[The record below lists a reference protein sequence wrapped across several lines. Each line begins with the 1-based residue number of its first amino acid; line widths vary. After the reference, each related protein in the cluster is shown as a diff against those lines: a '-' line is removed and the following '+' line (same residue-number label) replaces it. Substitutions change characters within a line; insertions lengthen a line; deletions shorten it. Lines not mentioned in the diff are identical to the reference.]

1 MAKRDYYETLGVSS
15 DVSEGELK
23 KAYRRLA
30 MKCHPDRNPG
40 DAEAEVKFKEL
51 SEAYEVLSDSE
62 KRAAYDRYGHD
73 AFEGGMGGPGGGFHG
88 GGASF
93 SDIFGDVFGD
103 IFGGA
108 GPGGAGRSSVHRGS
122 DLRYTL
128 DLTLEE
134 AVFGIEKTIRVPGL
148 PNVILATAVVQ
159 SLVHLPRLAR
169 PVTAR
174 VRSGCSKVSLRFS
187 RPARDARARVKS
199 LQIHAVIAEDR
210 VGRKRPRHCL

>member
-1 MAKRDYYETLGVSS
+1 MAKRDYYEILGVSS
-15 DVSEGELK
+15 DVSEGNLK

-40 DAEAEVKFKEL
+40 DAEAEAKFKEL
-51 SEAYEVLSDSE
+51 SEAYEVLSDAE

-108 GPGGAGRSSVHRGS
+108 GPGGDGRSSVQRGS

-128 DLTLEE
+128 DLSLEE
-134 AVFGIEKTIRVPGL
+134 AVFGVEKTIRVP
-148 PNVILATAVVQ
+148 
-159 SLVHLPRLAR
+159 RLAECD
-169 PVTAR
+169 TCAG
-174 VRSGCSKVSLRFS
+174 SGAKPGSSPKTCSTCNGQGQVLSL
-187 RPARDARARVKS
+187 
-199 LQIHAVIAEDR
+199 IHI
-210 VGRKRPRHCL
+210 

>member
-1 MAKRDYYETLGVSS
+1 MSKRDCYETLGVSK
-15 DVSEGELK
+15 DVSDSDLK

-40 DAEAEVKFKEL
+40 DSEAEEKFKEL
-51 SEAYEVLSDSE
+51 SEAYEILADAE

-73 AFEGGMGGPGGGFHG
+73 AFEGGMGGPGGGFHSS
-88 GGASF
+88 GASF

-108 GPGGAGRSSVHRGS
+108 GPGGGGRSSVQRGS

-134 AVFGIEKTIRVPGL
+134 AVFGIEKTIRVPRL
-148 PNVILATAVVQ
+148 TECVCAMVLVQ
-159 SLVHLPRLAR
+159 SLDRLQKRVR
-169 PVTAR
+169 PVTDK
-174 VRSGCSKVSLRFS
+174 VRYACSRGSSRFS
-187 RPARDARARVKS
+187 RPAHDAT
-199 LQIHAVIAEDR
+199 
-210 VGRKRPRHCL
+210 GREK